1 MSTVRGPIAPSFQ
14 QFKLTP
20 VLDFMRNILIK
31 NLSFLRIGRIFKSF
45 ALNLFET
52 HVFNPKSH
60 PWDVSLDGILH
71 VWTHKAHSNSMQS
84 LTLGDMA
91 LRPAGNHQGF
101 PVTCQRQCQ
110 CQCNSNVHFNVNV
123 NVLLISDTQWMWYHT
138 ECYIQRG
145 ESRRWSS

>member
-1 MSTVRGPIAPSFQ
+1 
-14 QFKLTP
+14 
-20 VLDFMRNILIK
+20 
-31 NLSFLRIGRIFKSF
+31 
-45 ALNLFET
+45 
-52 HVFNPKSH
+52 
-60 PWDVSLDGILH
+60 
-71 VWTHKAHSNSMQS
+71 MQS

-110 CQCNSNVHFNVNV
+110 CQCQCNSNVHFNVNV
-123 NVLLISDTQWMWYHT
+123 NVLLISDTQIRRLLWKWYHT